1 MSIIDFR
8 KDGDACQLIV
18 YRTATGR
25 TTTSRCL
32 PVSEK
37 YLKTE
42 YKKKVLQNTDDVE
55 YLQFGTIALVLLDII
70 LTIFKMFQQKL
81 QTTQILANQG
91 NVPNNTPT
99 PQRRNSQYAI
109 QNV

>member
-1 MSIIDFR
+1 M
-8 KDGDACQLIV
+8 IV

-42 YKKKVLQNTDDVE
+42 YKKKILQNTDDVE

-70 LTIFKMFQQKL
+70 LTIFKIFQQKL

-91 NVPNNTPT
+91 NAPNTPT
-99 PQRRNSQYAI
+99 PLRRNSQYAI